1 MGLEELNPLDNEEA
15 GAKATEVADEIFREN
30 QKKTQATQ
38 KAMKKAED
46 SARKKDGQLAK
57 VIGRFLQTHSNTAVM
72 LLIARCIE
80 QNIPAGFILGIL
92 ALVEPEAREEF
103 AALLG
108 SEAVKLLDTKREAEE
123 VATKALTASELPSHV
138 KRAID
143 AWAEGL
149 FAFGMTQPIRLLTTA
164 RSPEGE
170 LFPSLLQLTA
180 FILEQY
186 LEGEK
191 VILQHENAREF
202 AKLILSNLLEK
213 IENQVSQTGEL
224 EAGKEE

>member
-1 MGLEELNPLDNEEA
+1 
-15 GAKATEVADEIFREN
+15 V
-30 QKKTQATQ
+30 
-38 KAMKKAED
+38 
-46 SARKKDGQLAK
+46 GQLAK
-57 VIGRFLQTHSNTAVM
+57 VIGRFLQTHRNTAVT

-80 QNIPAGFILGIL
+80 QNVPAGFILGIL

-123 VATKALTASELPSHV
+123 VATKALTANELPSHV

-170 LFPSLLQLTA
+170 LFPSLLQLSA